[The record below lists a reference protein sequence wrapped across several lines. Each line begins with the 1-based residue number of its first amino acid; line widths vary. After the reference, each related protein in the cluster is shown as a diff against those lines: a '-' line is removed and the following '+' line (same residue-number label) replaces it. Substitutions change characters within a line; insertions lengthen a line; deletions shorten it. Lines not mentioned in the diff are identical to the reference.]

1 MGITRQKKTSKDT
14 MNNKGNWQNNKYKA
28 NNINFEKLTIFIIS
42 P

>member
-1 MGITRQKKTSKDT
+1 
-14 MNNKGNWQNNKYKA
+14 MNNKGNWQNNKYKT